1 MHLTLRKTREQISRL
16 RQGRIIAE
24 WPIEKQM
31 EAHAEAAQGRPE
43 KLEALLSALDRIRS
57 SYPYPEEA

>member
-1 MHLTLRKTREQISRL
+1 MHLTLSKTREQISRL
-16 RQGRIIAE
+16 RQDLILAE

-43 KLEALLSALDRIRS
+43 KLSTLLTALAKIRS
-57 SYPYPEEA
+57 AHPYTKEA